1 MSHSLRSKTFIFLL
15 AFSVTA
21 ISEVRLPQLISDGM
35 VLQRNTELKIWG
47 DKIPNS
53 VAVRYAWADN
63 PAEANLY
70 NKGGLP
76 ASSFRTD
83 DF

>member
-1 MSHSLRSKTFIFLL
+1 MSHSLRSKIFIFLL

-63 PAEANLY
+63 PAGANLY

-76 ASSFRTD
+76 AFRTD

>member
-35 VLQRNTELKIWG
+35 VLQRNTELEIWG

-53 VAVRYAWADN
+53 VAVRYAWADTS
-63 PAEANLY
+63 AGVNLY

-76 ASSFRTD
+76 ASPFRTD